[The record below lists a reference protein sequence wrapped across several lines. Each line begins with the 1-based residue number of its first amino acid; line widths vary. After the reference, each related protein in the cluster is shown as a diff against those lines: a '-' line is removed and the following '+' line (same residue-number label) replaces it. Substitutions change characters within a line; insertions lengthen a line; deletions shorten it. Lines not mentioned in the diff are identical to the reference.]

1 MAFRINTNITALNN
15 HNNAR
20 KTDDRLNASLTHL
33 SSGLRINKAADDAS
47 GMTIAD
53 SLKSQA
59 NSLGQAIA
67 NGNDAIGMVQTAD
80 GAMDEQLQIIDTI
93 RTKAIQAAQD
103 GQSTDSRKALQADI
117 SRLMEELDNIAKTTS
132 FNGKQLL
139 NGNFSNQ
146 NFQIGAYS
154 NETVQISI
162 GATESSKIGHTR
174 FETSDNLV
182 YSTAGVSATTLSL
195 ELSGIDGFPN
205 GYKFQQIAGDEL
217 KADGLK
223 AVADRLNGVSDTT
236 GVRAKV
242 TNAVTFSG
250 VIGTG
255 TIKGLEINGAKIG
268 DLTLVAGDTNA
279 VLANAI
285 NAVKAQT
292 GVEATVTDGKLTLTA
307 RDGRAINMKTASTG
321 NDANVSVM
329 GALEGKAFSQGGTTF
344 FGNLSLIREDARDIV
359 IDLKA
364 TAGQQTGTGLKGTG
378 TSAFFNT
385 ATGFSTAVV
394 SEANVA
400 TVTLADLNTGILDG
414 HEAAA
419 MGYFHT
425 GEYSVGAVSV
435 AGTGIA
441 DQLSGVTTYGGAQ
454 AMISVAESAQKQLD
468 RIRSDIGSVQNQI
481 VATIN
486 NISTTQVNVK
496 AAESQIRD
504 VDFASEASNFNK
516 YNLLAQSGSYAL
528 SQANTIQQNVM
539 RLLQ

>member
-1 MAFRINTNITALNN
+1 MAFRINTNITALSN

-174 FETSDNLV
+174 FETSQFFA
-182 YSTAGVSATTLSL
+182 YSNSAELSAQSVTL

-205 GYKFQQIAGDEL
+205 GYKFQNVTGTEL
-217 KADGLK
+217 ATDGFKAI
-223 AVADRLNGVSDTT
+223 ADRINGVSDTT

-242 TNAVTFSG
+242 TNSITFSG
-250 VIGTG
+250 IIAAG

-268 DLTLVAGDTNA
+268 DLELQAGDGNA

-285 NAVKAQT
+285 NSVKAQT

-307 RDGRAINMKTASTG
+307 RDGRAMNVKVTTGMTVAGAISSTF
-321 NDANVSVM
+321 SV
-329 GALEGKAFSQGGTTF
+329 GKSILGS
-344 FGNLSLIREDARDIV
+344 LSLIREDARDIV
-359 IDLKA
+359 IGMK
-364 TAGQQTGTGLKGTG
+364 GLSGG
-378 TSAFFNT
+378 VQVLSAFSMATTGMSAGISNT
-385 ATGFSTAVV
+385 KAKT
-394 SEANVA
+394 A
-400 TVTLADLNTGILDG
+400 TVTLADLNTGVLNG
-414 HEAAA
+414 RAAAA
-419 MGYFHT
+419 MGYFHA
-425 GEYSVGAVSV
+425 GQFSSSNYSS
-435 AGTGIA
+435 GTYA

-468 RIRSDIGSVQNQI
+468 KIRSDIGSVQNQI

>member
-1 MAFRINTNITALNN
+1 MAFRINTNITAMNN

-174 FETSDNLV
+174 FETSKFM
-182 YSTAGVSATTLSL
+182 AVSAAGKLREL
-195 ELSGIDGFPN
+195 KVNLSGIDGFPS
-205 GYKFQQIAGDEL
+205 GYAFQAVSVDEL
-217 KADGLK
+217 KTDGLK

-242 TNAVTFSG
+242 TNAITFSG
-250 VIGTG
+250 VIATG
-255 TIKGLEINGAKIG
+255 SIKGLEINGAVIG
-268 DLTLVAGDTNA
+268 DLEVTAGDQNA

-307 RDGRAINMKTASTG
+307 RDGRAMTIKVTSGSTNAGMKATKFS
-321 NDANVSVM
+321 D
-329 GALEGKAFSQGGTTF
+329 GAVIL
-344 FGNLSLIREDARDIV
+344 GNLSLVRGDARDIV
-359 IDLKA
+359 ISF
-364 TAGQQTGTGLKGTG
+364 AGGASG
-378 TSAFFNT
+378 SAFQVADNI
-385 ATGFSTAVV
+385 STAKISDAVLNSV
-394 SEANVA
+394 GNTA
-400 TVTLADLNTGILDG
+400 TVTLADLNTGVLAG
-414 HEAAA
+414 SVAAA
-419 MGYFHT
+419 MGYFN
-425 GEYSVGAVSV
+425 
-435 AGTGIA
+435 AGQFSTTLSDAYTQGN
-441 DQLSGVTTYGGAQ
+441 QLSGVTTYGGAQ

>member
-1 MAFRINTNITALNN
+1 MAFRINTNITAMNN

-20 KTDDRLNASLTHL
+20 KTDDRLNASLAHL

-53 SLKSQA
+53 SLRSQA

-67 NGNDAIGMVQTAD
+67 NGNDAIGIVQTAD

-174 FETSDNLV
+174 FETSQFFT
-182 YSTAGVSATTLSL
+182 YSAEDLSTKTVKL

-205 GYKFQQIAGDEL
+205 GYKFQDVTGTEL
-217 KADGLK
+217 KQDGFK
-223 AVADRLNGVSDTT
+223 AIVDRINGVSDTT

-242 TNAVTFSG
+242 TNAITFSG
-250 VIGTG
+250 VISAG

-268 DLTLVAGDTNA
+268 DLELKAGDTNA

-307 RDGRAINMKTASTG
+307 RDGRAMNIKATTGMSFAGTISGAFSTG
-321 NDANVSVM
+321 KSIL
-329 GALEGKAFSQGGTTF
+329 GS
-344 FGNLSLIREDARDIV
+344 LSLIREDARDIV
-359 IDLKA
+359 I
-364 TAGQQTGTGLKGTG
+364 GMTGLTG
-378 TSAFFNT
+378 GAQILSTFT
-385 ATGFSTAVV
+385 MATGGMSAGISNNNAKT
-394 SEANVA
+394 A
-400 TVTLADLNTGILDG
+400 TVTLADLNTGVLNG
-414 HEAAA
+414 RAAAA
-419 MGYFHT
+419 MGYFHA
-425 GEYSVGAVSV
+425 GQFSSSNYSS
-435 AGTGIA
+435 GTYA

-486 NISTTQVNVK
+486 NISTTRVNVK

>member
-1 MAFRINTNITALNN
+1 MAFRINTNITAMNN

-20 KTDDRLNASLTHL
+20 KTDDRLNASLAHL

-53 SLKSQA
+53 SLRSQA

-67 NGNDAIGMVQTAD
+67 NGNDAIGIVQTAD
-80 GAMDEQLQIIDTI
+80 GAMEEQLQIVDTI

-174 FETSDNLV
+174 FETSQAFV
-182 YSTAGVSATTLSL
+182 YSNSGTLSAKTVKL

-205 GYKFQQIAGDEL
+205 GYKFQDITGTEL
-217 KADGLK
+217 ARDGFKAI
-223 AVADRLNGVSDTT
+223 VDRLNGVSDTT

-242 TNAVTFSG
+242 TNAITFSG
-250 VIGTG
+250 VIATG

-268 DLTLVAGDTNA
+268 DLELTAGDTNA

-307 RDGRAINMKTASTG
+307 RDGRAMNIKTFSTT
-321 NDANVSVM
+321 ASVM
-329 GALEGKAFSQGGTTF
+329 GALAGKFSAGKSILGS
-344 FGNLSLIREDARDIV
+344 LSLVREDARDIV
-359 IDLKA
+359 I
-364 TAGQQTGTGLKGTG
+364 GITGLTGGDQVLGTYTMATKGMSTG
-378 TSAFFNT
+378 VLNSMAQT
-385 ATGFSTAVV
+385 AS
-394 SEANVA
+394 
-400 TVTLADLNTGILDG
+400 VTLADLNTGILTG
-414 HEAAA
+414 KAAAA
-419 MGYFHT
+419 MGYFHA
-425 GEYSVGAVSV
+425 GEFSSSAYS
-435 AGTGIA
+435 AGTYA

-481 VATIN
+481 IATIN
-486 NISTTQVNVK
+486 NISTTRVNVK

-528 SQANTIQQNVM
+528 SQANTVQQNVM

>member
-174 FETSDNLV
+174 FETSANLV
-182 YSTAGVSATTLSL
+182 YSTAGVSATTLNL

-205 GYKFQQIAGDEL
+205 GYKFQDIGGAEL

-268 DLTLVAGDTNA
+268 DLELVAGDTNA

-359 IDLKA
+359 IGLKA
-364 TAGQQTGTGLKGTG
+364 TAGQTTGTKLDS
-378 TSAFFNT
+378 SAFFS
-385 ATGFSTAVV
+385 GGSFSTAVN
-394 SEANVA
+394 SQANVA
-400 TVTLADLNTGILDG
+400 TVTLNDLNTGIIDG
-414 HEAAA
+414 HVAAA
-419 MGYFHT
+419 MGYFHM
-425 GEYSVGAVSV
+425 GQYSVGAVSV

-454 AMISVAESAQKQLD
+454 AMVSVAESAQKQLD
-468 RIRSDIGSVQNQI
+468 RIRSDIGSAQNQI

>member
-1 MAFRINTNITALNN
+1 MAFRINTNITAMNN

-174 FETSDNLV
+174 FETSKFM
-182 YSTAGVSATTLSL
+182 AVSAAGKLAEL
-195 ELSGIDGFPN
+195 KVNLSGIDGFPS
-205 GYKFQQIAGDEL
+205 GYAFQAVSTDEL
-217 KADGLK
+217 KTDGLK

-236 GVRAKV
+236 GIRAKV
-242 TNAVTFSG
+242 TNAITFSG
-250 VIGTG
+250 VIATG
-255 TIKGLEINGAKIG
+255 SIKGLEINGAKIG
-268 DLTLVAGDTNA
+268 DLEVTAGDQNA

-307 RDGRAINMKTASTG
+307 RDGRAMTIKVTSGSTNAGMKAAKFS
-321 NDANVSVM
+321 D
-329 GALEGKAFSQGGTTF
+329 GAVIL
-344 FGNLSLIREDARDIV
+344 GNLSLVRGDARDIV
-359 IDLKA
+359 ISF
-364 TAGQQTGTGLKGTG
+364 AGGASGD
-378 TSAFFNT
+378 AFQVADNI
-385 ATGFSTAVV
+385 STAKISDAVIN
-394 SEANVA
+394 SIGNTA
-400 TVTLADLNTGILDG
+400 TVTLADLNTGVLAG
-414 HEAAA
+414 SVAAA
-419 MGYFHT
+419 MGYFN
-425 GEYSVGAVSV
+425 
-435 AGTGIA
+435 AGQFQDALSENYTKGN
-441 DQLSGVTTYGGAQ
+441 QLSGVTTYGGAQ

>member
-1 MAFRINTNITALNN
+1 MAFRINTNITAMNN

-20 KTDDRLNASLTHL
+20 KTDDRLNASLAHL

-53 SLKSQA
+53 SLRSQA

-67 NGNDAIGMVQTAD
+67 NGNDAIGIVQTAD
-80 GAMDEQLQIIDTI
+80 GAMEEQLQIIDTI

-174 FETSDNLV
+174 FETSQAFV
-182 YSTAGVSATTLSL
+182 YSNSGTLSAKTVSI

-205 GYKFQQIAGDEL
+205 GYKFQDITGTEL
-217 KADGLK
+217 ATNGFKAI
-223 AVADRLNGVSDTT
+223 VDRLNGVSDTT

-242 TNAVTFSG
+242 TNAITFSA
-250 VIGTG
+250 VIATG

-268 DLTLVAGDTNA
+268 DLAVTAGDQNA

-307 RDGRAINMKTASTG
+307 RDGRAINMKTNSTAG
-321 NDANVSVM
+321 ANVSVI
-329 GALEGKAFSQGGTTF
+329 GALAGKGLSKGGLTY

-359 IDLKA
+359 ISLKA
-364 TAGQQTGTGLKGTG
+364 TAGQTAGTKISA
-378 TSAFFNT
+378 SAFFSG
-385 ATGFSTAVV
+385 ASFSTAVAAK
-394 SEANVA
+394 ANVA
-400 TVTLADLNTGILDG
+400 TVTLNDLNTGILKG
-414 HEAAA
+414 SVAAA
-419 MGYFHT
+419 MGYFHA
-425 GEYSVGAVSV
+425 GQFNIGKSYSTLTNGQAN
-435 AGTGIA
+435 
-441 DQLSGVTTYGGAQ
+441 QLSGVTTYGGAQ

-486 NISTTQVNVK
+486 NISTTRVNVK

-528 SQANTIQQNVM
+528 SQANTVQQNVM

>member
-1 MAFRINTNITALNN
+1 MAFRINTNITAMNN

-53 SLKSQA
+53 SLRSQA

-67 NGNDAIGMVQTAD
+67 NGNDAIGIVQTAD
-80 GAMDEQLQIIDTI
+80 GAMEEQIQITDTI
-93 RTKAIQAAQD
+93 RVKAIQAAQD

-117 SRLMEELDNIAKTTS
+117 SRLLEELDNIAKTTS

-154 NETVQISI
+154 NEIVQISI

-174 FETSDNLV
+174 FETSKFFA
-182 YSTAGVSATTLSL
+182 YSTTANLSAQTVGI

-205 GYKFQQIAGDEL
+205 GYKFQSVTGEEL
-217 KADGLK
+217 RISGFR
-223 AVADRLNGVSDTT
+223 AVADRINGVSDTT
-236 GVRAKV
+236 GVKAKV
-242 TNAVTFSG
+242 TNSITFSG
-250 VIGTG
+250 IIADGTV
-255 TIKGLEINGAKIG
+255 KGLEINGATIG
-268 DLTLVAGDTNA
+268 DIELKAGDGNA

-292 GVEATVTDGKLTLTA
+292 GVEASVTDGKLTLTSP
-307 RDGRAINMKTASTG
+307 DGRTINIKAQSS
-321 NDANVSVM
+321 ASVM
-329 GALEGKAFSQGGTTF
+329 GTISAIGLSDGKAILGS
-344 FGNLSLIREDARDIV
+344 LSLVREDARDIV
-359 IDLKA
+359 I
-364 TAGQQTGTGLKGTG
+364 GITGLTG
-378 TSAFFNT
+378 GAQILSTFTMATNGMSA
-385 ATGFSTAVV
+385 ATM
-394 SEANVA
+394 SEADA
-400 TVTLADLNTGILDG
+400 ASITLADLNTGILDG
-414 HEAAA
+414 KAAAA
-419 MGYFHT
+419 MGYFRA
-425 GEYSVGAVSV
+425 GEFSSSAYS
-435 AGTGIA
+435 AGTYA

-486 NISTTQVNVK
+486 NISTTRVNVK

-528 SQANTIQQNVM
+528 SQANTVQQNVM

>member
-33 SSGLRINKAADDAS
+33 SSGLRVNKAADDAS

-67 NGNDAIGMVQTAD
+67 NGNDAIGIVQTAD
-80 GAMDEQLQIIDTI
+80 GAMDEQLQIVDTI

-174 FETSDNLV
+174 FETSQFFV
-182 YSTAGVSATTLSL
+182 YSVQNALSAQTVSI

-205 GYKFQQIAGDEL
+205 GYKFQNLTGTEL
-217 KADGLK
+217 RTNGFKAI
-223 AVADRLNGVSDTT
+223 ADRLNGVSDTT

-242 TNAVTFSG
+242 TNAITFSG

-255 TIKGLEINGAKIG
+255 TLKGLEINGAKIG
-268 DLTLVAGDTNA
+268 DIEIVAGDQNA
-279 VLANAI
+279 VLVNSI

-307 RDGRAINMKTASTG
+307 RDGRAMSIKTTSTASVIGTKEQSG
-321 NDANVSVM
+321 FSTD
-329 GALEGKAFSQGGTTF
+329 GKVILGS
-344 FGNLSLIREDARDIV
+344 LSLIREDARDIV
-359 IDLKA
+359 INM
-364 TAGQQTGTGLKGTG
+364 TGLTGGTQLLG
-378 TSAFFNT
+378 TFSV
-385 ATGFSTAVV
+385 ATSGMSVGTLNSMAKT
-394 SEANVA
+394 A
-400 TVTLADLNTGILDG
+400 TVTLADLNTGILNG
-414 HEAAA
+414 KAAAA
-419 MGYFHT
+419 MGYFHAGQFSST
-425 GEYSVGAVSV
+425 DYS
-435 AGTGIA
+435 AGTYA

-468 RIRSDIGSVQNQI
+468 RIRADIGSVQNQI

>member
-1 MAFRINTNITALNN
+1 MAFRINTNITALSN

-174 FETSDNLV
+174 FETSQFFA
-182 YSTAGVSATTLSL
+182 YSAEDLSAQTVKL
-195 ELSGIDGFPN
+195 ELSSIDGFPN
-205 GYKFQQIAGDEL
+205 GYKFQDVTGAEL
-217 KADGLK
+217 KQDGFK
-223 AVADRLNGVSDTT
+223 AIADRLNGVSDTT

-242 TNAVTFSG
+242 TNAITFSG
-250 VIGTG
+250 VISAG

-268 DLTLVAGDTNA
+268 DLELQAGDGNA

-307 RDGRAINMKTASTG
+307 RDGRAMNIKTFSTT
-321 NDANVSVM
+321 ASVM
-329 GALEGKAFSQGGTTF
+329 GAIADKFSAGKSILGS
-344 FGNLSLIREDARDIV
+344 LSLVREDARDIV
-359 IDLKA
+359 I
-364 TAGQQTGTGLKGTG
+364 GITGLTG
-378 TSAFFNT
+378 GAQILSTFTMATNGMSA
-385 ATGFSTAVV
+385 ATM
-394 SEANVA
+394 SEADA
-400 TVTLADLNTGILDG
+400 ASITLADLNTGILDG
-414 HEAAA
+414 KAAAA
-419 MGYFHT
+419 MGYFRA
-425 GEYSVGAVSV
+425 GEFSSSAYS
-435 AGTGIA
+435 AGTYA

>member
-1 MAFRINTNITALNN
+1 MAFRINTNITAMNN

-174 FETSDNLV
+174 FETSRAMAFSGSSL
-182 YSTAGVSATTLSL
+182 SAATLKI
-195 ELSGIDGFPN
+195 ELSGIDGFPS
-205 GYKFQQIAGDEL
+205 GYKFQDVSGLEL
-217 KADGLK
+217 KNDGLK
-223 AVADRLNGVSDTT
+223 AVADRLNSVSDTT
-236 GVRAKV
+236 GVRASV
-242 TNAVTFSG
+242 TNAITFSS
-250 VIGTG
+250 VVATG
-255 TIKGLEINGAKIG
+255 TLLGLEINGAKIG
-268 DLTLVAGDTNA
+268 DLELQAGDTNA

-292 GVEATVTDGKLTLTA
+292 GVEATITDGKLTLTA
-307 RDGRAINMKTASTG
+307 RDGRAINIKTTSGMSVAGGKAIGVGFSTG
-321 NDANVSVM
+321 VTV
-329 GALEGKAFSQGGTTF
+329 L
-344 FGNLSLIREDARDIV
+344 GNLSLIREDARDIV
-359 IDLKA
+359 IGLSAGTNAKA
-364 TAGQQTGTGLKGTG
+364 ANISDMFSAVGL
-378 TSAFFNT
+378 
-385 ATGFSTAVV
+385 
-394 SEANVA
+394 SEAALNSVANVA
-400 TVTLADLNTGILDG
+400 TVTLADLNTGILKG
-414 HEAAA
+414 SVAAA
-419 MGYFHT
+419 MGYFH
-425 GEYSVGAVSV
+425 
-435 AGTGIA
+435 AGQYKMSAGNKFSGLSGGA

>member
-33 SSGLRINKAADDAS
+33 SSGLRVNKAADDAS

-67 NGNDAIGMVQTAD
+67 NGNDAIGIVQTAD
-80 GAMDEQLQIIDTI
+80 GAMDEQLQIVDTI

-174 FETSDNLV
+174 FETSRTLI
-182 YSTAGVSATTLSL
+182 YSTAGVSATTLNL

-205 GYKFQQIAGDEL
+205 GYKFQDIGGLEL

-223 AVADRLNGVSDTT
+223 AIADRLNGVSDTT

-242 TNAVTFSG
+242 TNAITFSA
-250 VIGTG
+250 VVEAGTLL
-255 TIKGLEINGAKIG
+255 GLEINGAKIG
-268 DLTLVAGDTNA
+268 DIELQAGDQNS

-292 GVEATVTDGKLTLTA
+292 GVEASVTDGKLTLTA
-307 RDGRAINMKTASTG
+307 RDGRAMNIKTLSG
-321 NDANVSVM
+321 MSVA
-329 GALEGKAFSQGGTTF
+329 GGKALGAGFSEGLTV

-359 IDLKA
+359 IGLKA
-364 TAGQQTGTGLKGTG
+364 GAGQQSGTGISA
-378 TSAFFNT
+378 SAFFSG
-385 ATGFSTAVV
+385 AHFSTAMLNSV
-394 SEANVA
+394 ANTA
-400 TVTLADLNTGILDG
+400 TVTLADLNTGILKG
-414 HEAAA
+414 SAAAA
-419 MGYFHT
+419 MGYFHA
-425 GEYSVGAVSV
+425 GQFSVGTSYSTL
-435 AGTGIA
+435 AGAA

-468 RIRSDIGSVQNQI
+468 RIRADIGSVQNQI

>member
-33 SSGLRINKAADDAS
+33 SSGLRVNKAADDAS

-174 FETSDNLV
+174 FETTKTLI
-182 YSTAGVSATTLSL
+182 YSAGNISQATVSV

-205 GYKFQQIAGDEL
+205 GYKFQDVSAAEL
-217 KADGLK
+217 QRDGL
-223 AVADRLNGVSDTT
+223 
-236 GVRAKV
+236 
-242 TNAVTFSG
+242 
-250 VIGTG
+250 
-255 TIKGLEINGAKIG
+255 
-268 DLTLVAGDTNA
+268 
-279 VLANAI
+279 
-285 NAVKAQT
+285 
-292 GVEATVTDGKLTLTA
+292 
-307 RDGRAINMKTASTG
+307 
-321 NDANVSVM
+321 
-329 GALEGKAFSQGGTTF
+329 
-344 FGNLSLIREDARDIV
+344 
-359 IDLKA
+359 
-364 TAGQQTGTGLKGTG
+364 
-378 TSAFFNT
+378 
-385 ATGFSTAVV
+385 
-394 SEANVA
+394 
-400 TVTLADLNTGILDG
+400 
-414 HEAAA
+414 
-419 MGYFHT
+419 
-425 GEYSVGAVSV
+425 
-435 AGTGIA
+435 
-441 DQLSGVTTYGGAQ
+441 
-454 AMISVAESAQKQLD
+454 
-468 RIRSDIGSVQNQI
+468 
-481 VATIN
+481 
-486 NISTTQVNVK
+486 
-496 AAESQIRD
+496 
-504 VDFASEASNFNK
+504 
-516 YNLLAQSGSYAL
+516 
-528 SQANTIQQNVM
+528 
-539 RLLQ
+539 

>member
-174 FETSDNLV
+174 FETSKFFA
-182 YSTAGVSATTLSL
+182 YSTTANLSAQTVGI

-205 GYKFQQIAGDEL
+205 GYKFQSVTGEEL
-217 KADGLK
+217 RISGFR
-223 AVADRLNGVSDTT
+223 AVADRINGVSDTT
-236 GVRAKV
+236 GVKAKV
-242 TNAVTFSG
+242 TNSITFSG
-250 VIGTG
+250 IIADGTV
-255 TIKGLEINGAKIG
+255 KGLEINGATIG
-268 DLTLVAGDTNA
+268 DIELKAGDGNA

-292 GVEATVTDGKLTLTA
+292 GVEASVTDGKLTLTSP
-307 RDGRAINMKTASTG
+307 DGRTINIKAQSS
-321 NDANVSVM
+321 ASVM
-329 GALEGKAFSQGGTTF
+329 GTISAIGLSDGKAILGS
-344 FGNLSLIREDARDIV
+344 LSLVREDARDIV
-359 IDLKA
+359 I
-364 TAGQQTGTGLKGTG
+364 GITGLTG
-378 TSAFFNT
+378 GAQILSTFTMATNGMSA
-385 ATGFSTAVV
+385 ATM
-394 SEANVA
+394 SEADA
-400 TVTLADLNTGILDG
+400 ASITLADLNTGILDG
-414 HEAAA
+414 KAAAA
-419 MGYFHT
+419 MGYFRA
-425 GEYSVGAVSV
+425 GEFSSSIYS
-435 AGTGIA
+435 AGTYA

-468 RIRSDIGSVQNQI
+468 RIRADIGSVQNQI

>member
-1 MAFRINTNITALNN
+1 MAFRINTNITAMNN

-20 KTDDRLNASLTHL
+20 KTDDRLNASLAHL

-174 FETSDNLV
+174 FETSKFLAF
-182 YSTAGVSATTLSL
+182 SAGTLSEANFKL
-195 ELSGIDGFPN
+195 ALSGIDGFPN
-205 GYKFQQIAGDEL
+205 GYQFQDITGVEMKQ
-217 KADGLK
+217 DGLK

-236 GVRAKV
+236 GVRASV
-242 TNAVTFSG
+242 TNAMTFDT
-250 VIGTG
+250 VITNGA
-255 TIKGLEINGAKIG
+255 IKGLEINGAKIG
-268 DLTLVAGDTNA
+268 DLEITAGDGNA

-307 RDGRAINMKTASTG
+307 RDGRAMNIKATTG
-321 NDANVSVM
+321 MSVA
-329 GALEGKAFSQGGTTF
+329 GAKAGVFSDGAVIV
-344 FGNLSLIREDARDIV
+344 GNLSLIREDARDIV
-359 IDLKA
+359 IA
-364 TAGQQTGTGLKGTG
+364 FSAAAASKGAVMDV
-378 TSAFFNT
+378 SAK
-385 ATGFSTAVV
+385 FSTA
-394 SEANVA
+394 SAIEGAMKNSLANTA
-400 TVTLADLNTGILDG
+400 TVTLNDLNTGVLAG
-414 HEAAA
+414 SVAAA
-419 MGYFHT
+419 MGYFHAGQFST
-425 GEYSVGAVSV
+425 GADGYAGLSGA
-435 AGTGIA
+435 AN
-441 DQLSGVTTYGGAQ
+441 QLSGVTTYGGAQ

>member
-1 MAFRINTNITALNN
+1 MAFRINTNITAMNN

-174 FETSDNLV
+174 FETSGPIAFSGSSL
-182 YSTAGVSATTLSL
+182 SAATLKV
-195 ELSGIDGFPN
+195 ELSGIDGFPS
-205 GYKFQQIAGDEL
+205 GYKFQDVSGLEL
-217 KADGLK
+217 KNDGLK
-223 AVADRLNGVSDTT
+223 AVADRLNSVSDTT
-236 GVRAKV
+236 GVRASV
-242 TNAVTFSG
+242 TNAITFSS
-250 VIGTG
+250 VVATG
-255 TIKGLEINGAKIG
+255 TLLGLEINGAKIG
-268 DLTLVAGDTNA
+268 DLELQAGDTNA

-292 GVEATVTDGKLTLTA
+292 GVEATITDGKLTLTA
-307 RDGRAINMKTASTG
+307 RDGRAINIKTTSGMSVAGGKAIGVGFSTG
-321 NDANVSVM
+321 VTV
-329 GALEGKAFSQGGTTF
+329 L
-344 FGNLSLIREDARDIV
+344 GNLSLIREDARDIV
-359 IDLKA
+359 IGLS
-364 TAGQQTGTGLKGTG
+364 AGTTNAKVANISDMF
-378 TSAFFNT
+378 SAAALSN
-385 ATGFSTAVV
+385 AALNSV
-394 SEANVA
+394 ANVA
-400 TVTLADLNTGILDG
+400 TVTLADLNTGILKG
-414 HEAAA
+414 SVAAA
-419 MGYFHT
+419 MGYFH
-425 GEYSVGAVSV
+425 
-435 AGTGIA
+435 AGQYKMSAGNKFSGLSGGA

>member
-1 MAFRINTNITALNN
+1 MAFRINTNITAMNN

-20 KTDDRLNASLTHL
+20 KTDDRLNASLAHL

-174 FETSDNLV
+174 FETSKFMAYSAQNL
-182 YSTAGVSATTLSL
+182 SNGNFKL

-205 GYKFQQIAGDEL
+205 GYQFQDISGVEIKQ
-217 KADGLK
+217 DGLK

-236 GVRAKV
+236 GVRASV
-242 TNAVTFSG
+242 TNAMTFDN
-250 VIGTG
+250 VIETG

-268 DLTLVAGDTNA
+268 DLELVAGDTNA

-292 GVEATVTDGKLTLTA
+292 GIEATVTDGKLTLTA
-307 RDGRAINMKTASTG
+307 RDGRAMNIKTFSTT
-321 NDANVSVM
+321 ASVM
-329 GALEGKAFSQGGTTF
+329 GAKTEVFSDGAVIL
-344 FGNLSLIREDARDIV
+344 GNLSLVREDARHIV
-359 IDLKA
+359 IAFSNAA
-364 TAGQQTGTGLKGTG
+364 TK
-378 TSAFFNT
+378 SAP
-385 ATGFSTAVV
+385 ALLGVSGKFSTVSADGLAVKN
-394 SEANVA
+394 SLANVA
-400 TVTLADLNTGILDG
+400 TVTLADLNTGVLKG
-414 HEAAA
+414 SVAAA
-419 MGYFHT
+419 MGYFHAGQYST
-425 GEYSVGAVSV
+425 GTTGYAGLDGA
-435 AGTGIA
+435 A

>member
-1 MAFRINTNITALNN
+1 MAFRINTNITAMNN

-20 KTDDRLNASLTHL
+20 KTDDRLNASLSHL

-174 FETSDNLV
+174 FETSRFMAI
-182 YSTAGVSATTLSL
+182 SAAGAAKDVNI
-195 ELSGIDGFPN
+195 ELSGIDGFPS
-205 GYKFQQIAGDEL
+205 GYKFQTISAAEL
-217 KADGLK
+217 TSDGLK
-223 AVADRLNGVSDTT
+223 AIADRINGVSDTT

-242 TNAVTFSG
+242 TNAITFSA
-250 VIGTG
+250 VIETG

-268 DLTLVAGDTNA
+268 DLQVTAGDGNA

-307 RDGRAINMKTASTG
+307 RDGRAM
-321 NDANVSVM
+321 NVKVSSSMTVAGM
-329 GALEGKAFSQGGTTF
+329 LSGKYSEGAVIL
-344 FGNLSLIREDARDIV
+344 GNLSLTREDARDIV
-359 IDLKA
+359 I
-364 TAGQQTGTGLKGTG
+364 GISGGHTG
-378 TSAFFNT
+378 SAFQL
-385 ATGFSTAVV
+385 TGNVSTGKM
-394 SEANVA
+394 SEAALNSVANTA
-400 TVTLADLNTGILDG
+400 TVTLADLNTGILKG
-414 HEAAA
+414 SVAAA
-419 MGYFHT
+419 MGYFHAGQFT
-425 GEYSVGAVSV
+425 VGAGYSTLTD
-435 AGTGIA
+435 GQA

>member
-1 MAFRINTNITALNN
+1 MAFRINTNITAMNN

-20 KTDDRLNASLTHL
+20 KTDDRLNASLAHL

-53 SLKSQA
+53 SLRSQA
-59 NSLGQAIA
+59 NSLNQAIS
-67 NGNDAIGMVQTAD
+67 NGNDAIGIVQTAD
-80 GAMDEQLQIIDTI
+80 GAMEEQIQITDTI
-93 RTKAIQAAQD
+93 RVKAIQAAQD

-117 SRLMEELDNIAKTTS
+117 SRLLEELDNIAKTTS

-174 FETSDNLV
+174 FETSKFFA
-182 YSTAGVSATTLSL
+182 YSTTADLSTKTINL

-205 GYKFQQIAGDEL
+205 GYKFQSVTGEEL
-217 KADGLK
+217 KMNGFK
-223 AVADRLNGVSDTT
+223 AVADRINGVSDTT

-242 TNAVTFSG
+242 TNSITFSG
-250 VIGTG
+250 IIANGTVKEL
-255 TIKGLEINGAKIG
+255 IINGATIG
-268 DLTLVAGDTNA
+268 DVELTAGDTNA

-292 GVEATVTDGKLTLTA
+292 GVEAAVTDGRLTLTA
-307 RDGRAINMKTASTG
+307 RDGRTINIKAQSSASIMGTISAIGLS
-321 NDANVSVM
+321 D
-329 GALEGKAFSQGGTTF
+329 GKAILGS
-344 FGNLSLIREDARDIV
+344 LSLIREDARDIV
-359 IDLKA
+359 I
-364 TAGQQTGTGLKGTG
+364 GMTGLTG
-378 TSAFFNT
+378 GAQILSTFTMATNGISSAT
-385 ATGFSTAVV
+385 M
-394 SEANVA
+394 SEADA
-400 TVTLADLNTGILDG
+400 ASVTLADLNTGILDG
-414 HEAAA
+414 KAAAA
-419 MGYFHT
+419 MGYFRA
-425 GEYSVGAVSV
+425 GEYSSSV
-435 AGTGIA
+435 YSAGTYA

-486 NISTTQVNVK
+486 NISTTRVNVA

-504 VDFASEASNFNK
+504 VDFAAEASNFNK

-528 SQANTIQQNVM
+528 SQANTVQQNVM

>member
-1 MAFRINTNITALNN
+1 MAFRINTNITAMNN

-20 KTDDRLNASLTHL
+20 KTDDRLNASLAHL

-53 SLKSQA
+53 SLRSQA

-67 NGNDAIGMVQTAD
+67 NGNDAIGIVQTAD
-80 GAMDEQLQIIDTI
+80 GAMDEQLQIVDTI

-174 FETSDNLV
+174 FETSANLV
-182 YSTAGVSATTLSL
+182 YSAGRISTLTVQI
-195 ELSGIDGFPN
+195 ELSGIDGFPS
-205 GYKFQQIAGDEL
+205 GYKFQDVKWEEL
-217 KADGLK
+217 KQDGLK
-223 AVADRLNGVSDTT
+223 AIADRLNGVSDTT

-242 TNAVTFSG
+242 TNSVTFSG
-250 VIGTG
+250 VIETG
-255 TIKGLEINGAKIG
+255 TLKGLEINGAIIG
-268 DLTLVAGDTNA
+268 DIQVIAGDQNA
-279 VLANAI
+279 VLANSI

-292 GVEATVTDGKLTLTA
+292 GVEASVTDGRLTLTA
-307 RDGRAINMKTASTG
+307 RDGRTINIKTYSVAAG
-321 NDANVSVM
+321 ANTSVM
-329 GALEGKAFSQGGTTF
+329 GAVNNAAYSNGGVAFL
-344 FGNLSLIREDARDIV
+344 GNLSLVREDARDIV
-359 IDLKA
+359 IGI
-364 TAGQQTGTGLKGTG
+364 TTG
-378 TSAFFNT
+378 TSTDAVKAYQAASSFFS
-385 ATGFSTAVV
+385 AAASFSDAVMNSV
-394 SEANVA
+394 GNAA
-400 TVTLADLNTGILDG
+400 TVTLKDLNTGILDG
-414 HEAAA
+414 NKAAA

-425 GEYSVGAVSV
+425 GQYSAGSYSV
-435 AGTGIA
+435 TGLKVA

-468 RIRSDIGSVQNQI
+468 RIRADIG
-481 VATIN
+481 
-486 NISTTQVNVK
+486 
-496 AAESQIRD
+496 
-504 VDFASEASNFNK
+504 
-516 YNLLAQSGSYAL
+516 
-528 SQANTIQQNVM
+528 
-539 RLLQ
+539 